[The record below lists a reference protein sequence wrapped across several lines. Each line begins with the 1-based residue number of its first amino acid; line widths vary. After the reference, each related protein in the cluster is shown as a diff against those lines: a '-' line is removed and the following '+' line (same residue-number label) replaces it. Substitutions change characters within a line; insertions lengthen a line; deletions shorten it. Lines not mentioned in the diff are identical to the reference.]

1 MPSGLLR
8 DTNVLG
14 RSSSK
19 LAILFLAA
27 GLGCSNLNRRPPGTP
42 PPSGPGGVPPAQ
54 FPGNKDPIL
63 QGSATVPNGSPG
75 LNSAVLAGRVIDRF
89 GQPPVNASI
98 RWVCVDEKDKQA
110 VPPEIAV
117 NPQGY
122 FTIQGLKPGS
132 AYKLIARSQ
141 NGQVVQGNVVYT
153 TAPNVRVLIQVKEE
167 FAAPEGGT
175 SGTDDKISGLPA
187 DGSWAPGSQAQGPG
201 QPAPPRL
208 SLEPDLPTVRVP
220 QPPPA
225 PNSPEFRPQKDP
237 AWVPGITEKETT
249 WPPRLEIPRRPEP
262 RPVPATPTLPPV
274 TPPAIPDPAPV
285 VPAPTQPGSLGGVDR
300 GNTVATGARIPS
312 CVLVGRQLVNFALN
326 DLNGEPWEFRHSRRG
341 KLILLDFWGT
351 ACMPCRQSL
360 PFLKELHDRYA
371 SKGLEIVGLAY
382 ESGGSQA
389 EQAYRVDAVCRRLH
403 LAYRQLLGAGPQC
416 PVRTQFGVRFI
427 PTMVLLDENGWILWR
442 HEGLPEPG
450 VRAELE
456 RLIQRRLPERDTV
469 RIP

>member
-1 MPSGLLR
+1 ML
-8 DTNVLG
+8 V
-14 RSSSK
+14 
-19 LAILFLAA
+19 LAA
-27 GLGCSNLNRRPPGTP
+27 AGCSNLNRRPPGTP
-42 PPSGPGGVPPAQ
+42 APAGPGVPPAQ
-54 FPGNKDPIL
+54 FPNNKDPLL
-63 QGSATVPNGSPG
+63 QGNGAPPVSNPVLPPG
-75 LNSAVLAGRVIDRF
+75 NSAVLAGRVIDRF

-110 VPPEIAV
+110 TPPEISV

-167 FAAPEGGT
+167 FTAPEGGT
-175 SGTDDKISGLPA
+175 SGQGGEGKTAA
-187 DGSWAPGSQAQGPG
+187 DQSPGWSPGSQAQGFNPSS
-201 QPAPPRL
+201 PPRL

-220 QPPPA
+220 APPP
-225 PNSPEFRPQKDP
+225 PKDTEFRPQKDP
-237 AWVPGITEKETT
+237 AWIPGITDKNTT
-249 WPPRLEIPRRPEP
+249 WPPRLEVPKARPEV
-262 RPVPATPTLPPV
+262 RPVPSLPPV
-274 TPPAIPDPAPV
+274 EAPAVPDPAPV
-285 VPAPTQPGSLGGVDR
+285 VPAPSPTVPGILGGVDR
-300 GNTVATGARIPS
+300 GNSGGAPAARVPS

-326 DLNGEPWEFRHSRRG
+326 DLNGDPWEFRNSRRG
-341 KLILLDFWGT
+341 KLVLLDFWGT
-351 ACMPCRQSL
+351 ACMPCRQTL

-371 SKGLEIVGLAY
+371 GAGLEIVGIAY
-382 ESGGSQA
+382 ESGGSQG
-389 EQAYRVDAVCRRLH
+389 EQAYRVNAVCQRLH

-416 PVRTQFGVRFI
+416 PVRTQFGVRYI
-427 PTMVLLDENGWILWR
+427 PTMVLLDENGWILWK

-456 RLIQRRLPERDTV
+456 RLIQRRLPGREAV